1 MLKKDRNYWPHA
13 IIISLLLIVLACVY
27 TIVESLKYP
36 VEMDTFYLQGYRE
49 VDKNYDKIEA
59 LQKAFDEKY
68 NVNYKIEDMHI
79 GGDNKIEISVSDK
92 LNASAPNAN
101 VELLLTRPETNRYN
115 QMFNQSSPQNDAYI
129 FSPLNIE
136 KGGRWQF
143 QTKITIGEDIGFFKR
158 EVNVT
163 R

>member
-36 VEMDTFYLQGYRE
+36 VEMDTFYMQGYHE

-59 LQKAFDEKY
+59 LQKSFDEKY
-68 NVNYKIEDMHI
+68 NVNYKMENMHI
-79 GGDNKIEISVSDK
+79 GDDNKIEIFVSDK
-92 LNASAPNAN
+92 LNASVLGASA
-101 VELLLTRPETNRYN
+101 ELLVTRPETNSYN
-115 QMFNQSSPQNDAYI
+115 QMFNQSLPQNDAYI
-129 FSPLNIE
+129 FSPINME

-143 QTKITIGEDIGFFKR
+143 QVKITIGEDIGFFKR